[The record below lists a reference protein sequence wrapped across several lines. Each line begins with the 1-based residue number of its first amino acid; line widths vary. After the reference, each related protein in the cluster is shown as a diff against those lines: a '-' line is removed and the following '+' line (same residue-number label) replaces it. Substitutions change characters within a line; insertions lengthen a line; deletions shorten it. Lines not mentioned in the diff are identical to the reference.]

1 MRIAGH
7 RRTTGGLAA
16 LGAMAALAGCIPA
29 AAPPVAPAPPPQQDR
44 GYPDYRPDYRQDVT
58 TSPARPPAWETNP
71 VAPNARTI
79 ATRSYTVEPGDTLR
93 GIAIKTGGGELAIAQ
108 ANGLAEPY
116 VIRAGQRLTIPG
128 GRYHEIT
135 RGQTGIAIARA
146 YGVEWSRI
154 VAANG
159 LTEPYLLRTGWRLLI
174 PGGDMPGQSSA
185 AERAAAFTL
194 DIDDLVTGSEPAIA
208 ENRAPAAAATSPA
221 HVPAPTT
228 AVAAPTRLVG
238 GFSWPVQGR
247 VVSKFG
253 SMGSGKRNDG
263 IQIATPVGTPIAA
276 AADGVVAYAGTGIPS
291 LGGLVILKHGD
302 GWVTVYG
309 NASSLLVTRGQSIKR
324 GQRIALSGQSG
335 SAPEPGVHFEVRKGR
350 DAVDPLG
357 KLPG

>member
-1 MRIAGH
+1 MTVAGV
-7 RRTTGGLAA
+7 RRKIGGVGSLAA
-16 LGAMAALAGCIPA
+16 MTALAGCIPSV
-29 AAPPVAPAPPPQQDR
+29 APPPSTTTPPPQQTR
-44 GYPDYRPDYRQDVT
+44 PYPEYRQDVST
-58 TSPARPPAWETNP
+58 PPAAPPAWESNP
-71 VAPNARTI
+71 VAPDARMI
-79 ATRSYTVEPGDTLR
+79 ATRTYRVEPGDTLR
-93 GIAIKTGGGELAIAQ
+93 RIASKTGGGELAIAK
-108 ANGLAEPY
+108 ANGLVEPY
-116 VIRAGQRLTIPG
+116 VIRAGQVLTIPG
-128 GRYHEIT
+128 GRYHEIE

-174 PGGDMPGQSSA
+174 PGGDVPGMSSA

-208 ENRAPAAAATSPA
+208 ENKAPARATTSPS

-228 AVAAPTRLVG
+228 AVAAPAKLVG

-247 VVSKFG
+247 VVAKFG
-253 SMGSGKRNDG
+253 SMGDGRRNDG
-263 IQIATPVGTPIAA
+263 IQIAAPVGTPVAA

-309 NASSLLVTRGQSIKR
+309 NASSLLVKRGQSVKR
-324 GQRIALSGQSG
+324 GQRIALSGQTG
-335 SAPEPGVHFEVRKGR
+335 SAPAPGVHFEVRKGR
-350 DAVDPLG
+350 DPVDPLG
-357 KLPG
+357 KLPD